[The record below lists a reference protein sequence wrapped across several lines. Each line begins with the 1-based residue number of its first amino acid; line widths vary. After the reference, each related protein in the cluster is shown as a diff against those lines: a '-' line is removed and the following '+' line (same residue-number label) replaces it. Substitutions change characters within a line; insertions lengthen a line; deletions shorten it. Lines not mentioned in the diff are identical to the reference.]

1 MVTPILVQPGVSAD
15 KGSKTQNM
23 TKVRGLQRW
32 RLVVLF
38 GLGLFCMSVA
48 LLLVASTS
56 PGRIEAWQ
64 LTWLGGLDVLTA
76 FAVAIIG
83 ILIYAKAWNRVGNS
97 ERQISYRLAT
107 ALPVT
112 MLLAMW
118 VFANRIMWWD
128 VLLPGLAWRTYVVLQ
143 TLPAAIAVWKP
154 QDSDAKNE
162 RQRHAL
168 PPL

>member
-1 MVTPILVQPGVSAD
+1 MI
-15 KGSKTQNM
+15 
-23 TKVRGLQRW
+23 KVRGLQRW

-38 GLGLFCMSVA
+38 GLGLFCMSLT

-56 PGRIEAWQ
+56 PRRIEAWQ

-83 ILIYAKAWNRVGNS
+83 ILIYAKARNRVGNS
-97 ERQISYRLAT
+97 ERQISYHLAT

-118 VFANRIMWWD
+118 YLPIGSGGGTSCCPDSPGEPMWCCRPYRPRSRCGSPRIATPRMS
-128 VLLPGLAWRTYVVLQ
+128 
-143 TLPAAIAVWKP
+143 
-154 QDSDAKNE
+154 DSDRRSRRSE
-162 RQRHAL
+162 R
-168 PPL
+168 